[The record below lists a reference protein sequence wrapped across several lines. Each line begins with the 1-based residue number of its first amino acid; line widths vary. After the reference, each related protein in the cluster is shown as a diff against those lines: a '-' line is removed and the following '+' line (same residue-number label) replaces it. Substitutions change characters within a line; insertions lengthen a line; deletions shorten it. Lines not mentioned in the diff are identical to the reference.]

1 MGVSENFALNS
12 ENFGASPSY
21 DKGMTGR
28 NRPVICR
35 KIRLRWREFVCNVC
49 KATLFRGKRDVPEAG
64 VEPARGFPPS
74 GF

>member
-35 KIRLRWREFVCNVC
+35 KIRL
-49 KATLFRGKRDVPEAG
+49 L
-64 VEPARGFPPS
+64 ARICL
-74 GF
+74 